1 MTTYRIV
8 IGPKIGIGTCY
19 FYNNEEIFS
28 DRETVDEIVG
38 RLNKELPRRKLAV
51 AVEEESE

>member
-28 DRETVDEIVG
+28 DRETVDEIVR